1 MYFLFC
7 DPFFQSFLT
16 FITLHKKKMA
26 SLFPQNNDL
35 IQTAI
40 DFNQENS
47 CLGKEDIKHFVPD
60 HEIYPSSAK
69 ATFTSPP
76 FVVNANFYVPQFHEK
91 RQEQQEQNL
100 RAQYPLMN
108 SSLVSNSV
116 SNMDDL
122 FNQMRYGLENKITP
136 AVREAVA
143 NLQPQ
148 VNLNT
153 EALMGNVQEMIEEEI
168 PRLIEGVIQNYVP
181 QKKEFEQHNY
191 PIMDIENPSAECVD
205 FVAKLTGGSER
216 IAAEERFQRQLAQ
229 MAEEIKNQ
237 AHPEETKIKAL
248 EDKVQ
253 SMHNLLLEM
262 SGRQPPPP
270 QAPASIESDLQEEEK
285 AAETLSRAFQM
296 MKPAFIE
303 QLTHLRIGQE
313 ALAKTHSQMPAIETS
328 VVPLSLPIAEKFE
341 SVNEAEIKRLNEEL
355 VSLRAERADFIAK
368 DELIKTIKSLQVP
381 FTEVDAERIT
391 SSVNIEEALSNHLKE
406 KAQLAVQNI
415 DVADLMKVL
424 NNKIS
429 EQILA
434 DTEMNNLISM
444 QKKNAFH
451 FAQIKALIQDENKEY
466 ATAIVSL
473 QDKHQAVQQ
482 IMKER
487 TSNLDEL
494 MNFLGK
500 IQIRK
505 ENIAQILDEERD
517 EEKKPEITSPEILSS
532 VPDEER
538 ISILGSSLEKVN
550 AQASDLTSLLKGQV
564 GAITTEING
573 VKEKV
578 DLVSSLVSSA
588 ASKLR
593 SLSFPSALPMEIPHP
608 TASVTS
614 QGLERS
620 LVPSINEIKSTIQA
634 IPTGMTSAIE
644 RGVERS
650 LAELNS
656 NVIPSASKAVE
667 NAYIGPLSALKEE
680 MSKMPHQ
687 ISEEMS
693 VATKGEIEVF
703 KQMMDLENKSLNN
716 KLTEK
721 SQEIFNCFLKIH
733 SAAVSL
739 GPQLQEAL
747 TKNVTSQFLA
757 FNSLARKEELKI
769 SKALVPLITSHLDKL
784 NEVETRLSSIL
795 DPTSAI
801 GATNQFLLAEMRSIN
816 KRAIDI
822 SMSED
827 IIKTFQSQLKA
838 TQSTSESYLAAA
850 TALATDISNVKK
862 TGFTLDEATIERII
876 KPYTDFMTKQTEI
889 MSRDQVS
896 LRDITSKTDALQETN
911 SRLLPTITNGF
922 GALEAVLNS
931 QPKWYVE
938 QVQNALKEY
947 TDSTARQI
955 SAANTSLD
963 SGIKSQF
970 GFLGSQLS
978 TLQSAQQT
986 EFSNQQEFFQ
996 NLVTGYHMAV
1006 QEMERQNKERADTL
1020 QSSVSS
1026 FLDKDRMFSDKVSS
1040 LLESNQTLVSAV
1052 KDKFIPA
1059 LSNLV
1064 DSNKSLH
1071 SSVTSLFDPLKAN
1084 TEELKKIQSANEIFL
1099 SSLNK
1104 YFNYENE
1111 RAEENRNMQAQ
1122 HTHQYQEIMQTL
1134 QNQQFQANPKR
1145 VPASTGMK
1153 PKTSQDYAA
1162 SIAKEFYGPPQ
1173 ANTEKSK
1180 LVMRPSRSSNNVP
1193 VTQPL
1198 GPADVQSQP
1207 VGSMEPDAQPVGPI
1221 AQPMEPVGPVAQPM
1235 EPVAQP
1241 VRPVAQ
1247 PMGPVA
1253 QPTQIEV
1260 FSQPVSQPVP
1270 QQTAPSMDV
1279 EEALVPFAPS
1289 AAHSKPSILQILE
1302 EQLKESQPIDINVM
1316 PDVHDFLENTNLSP
1330 NNNNQEMIKHSLAPF
1345 LDAVNNLQ
1353 SNVNGKIQQVIQVL
1367 SQYLEGMRKEI
1378 VVSKAEAN
1386 QTIVHHVN
1394 QAALSIK
1401 EEGNKLKEQMK
1412 LSIEAYKQMMPE
1424 SKKQELLFES
1434 IKESLNKK
1442 IDVIG
1447 DLPRANSSSHF
1458 NLRFGS
1464 NQVGYVSFLKGVLQA
1479 SEGDMMKADTLG
1491 IRFQTLG
1498 YLEKREEATR
1508 KQLADIMANEAAY
1521 QTAIRDEIPNPD
1533 DAPIL
1538 LDTFKQA
1545 LAQDI
1550 QFYSD
1555 RKEEWNEI
1563 QDKEI
1568 AKLVGHNASSSLLNS
1583 VFDVAT
1589 FYKDKL
1595 FELERSD
1602 DPTARAQIAKLF
1614 EIEKS
1619 FSSNP
1624 LKEEDRR
1631 GIFFHVPPTA
1641 MDEETKHFAR
1651 TEFELGTVLQHI
1663 QDKVHPDFDPD
1674 FDEEQ
1679 TEVAQKFQSQLE
1691 NSFIFK
1697 LRQRFRQREEFKR
1710 MNEASKRVLELEKT
1724 LQNSSSSS
1732 PETLVS
1738 LNQAKNQFLS
1748 LLQQNKDL
1756 NLTQKIQ
1763 RAQAVGAFYDP
1774 NYEKATVNEKLKN
1787 LFVEYQGPDLSE
1799 EDKKIKSLLSDPSEF
1814 NIAYLPSLFR
1824 SIQQNAPYDEHQ
1836 SGLTEKL
1843 SPREMF
1849 IRQVEATM
1857 RRQHFTAEDIR
1868 QVAKKMGTTTDLQI
1882 GAPILQELE
1891 KRTGP
1896 SITNETNEEKTA
1908 PGQVIPSGL
1917 TPQEVE
1923 YWDWV
1928 SKLKAYEKADFEI
1941 WYQNLSPVDKA
1952 KYDRRFNA
1960 YRQYLPQITEKL
1972 IKKHGDQGKVREE
1985 LERFRTQLTSD
1996 KKEEVDQALED
2007 EANKYRPVVSTD
2019 PQMQSLE
2026 TYGNFFDDDDQLGI
2040 DESLIP
2046 QLAIENEDITM
2057 ANNLKVI
2064 QNMLLEQF
2072 KSNMDKQ
2079 LPPQVQRQKNE
2090 ELVSNL
2096 FSLCQKHIENSLSKS
2111 IFKKQMMKKFNVR
2124 TTKDIFKALNTL
2136 PEGEL
2141 IDVIQETEAT
2151 ASAEAAKQMERV
2163 RTQIQNY
2170 MKETYQNE
2178 NALLR
2183 FMSKFCSQSET
2194 IYAALDPDRFSIS
2207 PFDPSNP
2214 LFTIGTEREVASA
2227 TSDEYKDQTR
2237 KRKRQMVEATS
2248 GQGAL
2253 NNRKKESKSEEISLA
2268 SAKGTYHPFFST
2280 KEWNFSN
2287 FKEIIWKL
2295 KRDFATTRGNLS
2307 PQMLHLQEIAFNA
2320 CSPTYFK
2327 LLKQLLMYHAAKFCF
2342 SVYQKATVEE
2352 KKKLIPYHQCSSY
2365 SEMLLIFYRQRFQNS
2380 KFGRRAISDFF
2391 CNIQLYNLFD
2401 FIESVMN

>member
-1 MYFLFC
+1 
-7 DPFFQSFLT
+7 
-16 FITLHKKKMA
+16 MA

-47 CLGKEDIKHFVPD
+47 CLGKEDIKHFAPD

-76 FVVNANFYVPQFHEK
+76 FAVNANFYVPQFHEK
-91 RQEQQEQNL
+91 RQEQQEKSL
-100 RAQYPLMN
+100 KAQYPLLN
-108 SSLVSNSV
+108 SNLVSNSV
-116 SNMDDL
+116 SNVNEL
-122 FNQMRYGLENKITP
+122 FNQMRYGLENRITP
-136 AVREAVA
+136 AVRDAVA

-153 EALMGNVQEMIEEEI
+153 RALMGNIQEMLEEEM
-168 PRLIEGVIQNYVP
+168 PKLIEGVIQNYVP
-181 QKKEFEQHNY
+181 QRKEFEQHNY
-191 PIMDIENPSAECVD
+191 PIMDIEHPSSECVD
-205 FVAKLTGGSER
+205 YIAKMTGGSER
-216 IAAEERFQRQLAQ
+216 IAAEEAFQRQLAQ

-237 AHPEETKIKAL
+237 AHPEETKIKEL

-262 SGRQPPPP
+262 SGRQLP
-270 QAPASIESDLQEEEK
+270 QVPAIIESDLQEEEK
-285 AAETLSRAFQM
+285 KAAETLSRAFHL

-303 QLTHLRIGQE
+303 QLTQLRIGQE

-328 VVPLSLPIAEKFE
+328 VVPLSIPIAEKFE
-341 SVNEAEIKRLNEEL
+341 SVNEAEINRLNEEL
-355 VSLRAERADFIAK
+355 VSLKAERAVIIAK
-368 DELIKTIKSLQVP
+368 DELIKTMKSLQAP

-415 DVADLMKVL
+415 DVTDLMKVL
-424 NNKIS
+424 NSKIS

-444 QKKNAFH
+444 QKKNASH

-473 QDKHQAVQQ
+473 QDKHHAVQQ

-494 MNFLGK
+494 MNSLGK
-500 IQIRK
+500 IPIRT

-532 VPDEER
+532 VPVEER
-538 ISILGSSLEKVN
+538 ISILGSSLDKVN
-550 AQASDLTSLLKGQV
+550 AQASDLTSLLQGQV

-578 DLVSSLVSSA
+578 NLVSSLVSSA
-588 ASKLR
+588 ASKL
-593 SLSFPSALPMEIPHP
+593 STLSFPSALPMEIPH
-608 TASVTS
+608 
-614 QGLERS
+614 
-620 LVPSINEIKSTIQA
+620 
-634 IPTGMTSAIE
+634 
-644 RGVERS
+644 
-650 LAELNS
+650 
-656 NVIPSASKAVE
+656 VIPSASKAVE

-703 KQMMDLENKSLNN
+703 KSMMDLENTSLNN

-721 SQEIFNCFLKIH
+721 SQEIFNCFLKIF
-733 SAAVSL
+733 SAAESL

-747 TKNVTSQFLA
+747 TNHVTSQFLA
-757 FNSLARKEELKI
+757 FNSLAKEEELKI
-769 SKALVPLITSHLDKL
+769 SQALIPLISTHLNNL

-795 DPTSAI
+795 EPTSAI
-801 GATNQFLLAEMRSIN
+801 GATNQSLLTEMKSIN
-816 KRAIDI
+816 RRAIDI
-822 SMSED
+822 SKSED
-827 IIKTFQSQLKA
+827 IIKTFQRQLEA

-850 TALATDISNVKK
+850 TALATNISNVQK
-862 TGFTLDEATIERII
+862 TGFTLDEATIEQII
-876 KPYTDFMTKQTEI
+876 KPYTDFMTKQTET
-889 MSRDQVS
+889 MSRNQVS
-896 LRDITSKTDALQETN
+896 IHDITSKTDALQETN
-911 SRLLPTITNGF
+911 SQLLTSITNGF
-922 GALEAVLNS
+922 GTLDSVLKS
-931 QPKWYVE
+931 QPEWYLK

-970 GFLGSQLS
+970 GSLGSQLS

-986 EFSNQQEFFQ
+986 EFSKQQEFFK
-996 NLVTGYHMAV
+996 NLVTGYHTAV
-1006 QEMERQNKERADTL
+1006 QEMERQNKEKADTL

-1026 FLDKDRMFSDKVSS
+1026 FLDKDKLFSDKVSS
-1040 LLESNQTLVSAV
+1040 LLGANQSLLSTVA
-1052 KDKFIPA
+1052 DKFIPA

-1064 DSNKSLH
+1064 DSNKSLQT
-1071 SSVTSLFDPLKAN
+1071 SVTGLFDPLKAN
-1084 TEELKKIQSANEIFL
+1084 NEELVKIKTANEIFL

-1104 YFNYENE
+1104 YFNYESE
-1111 RAEENRNMQAQ
+1111 RAEENRKMQAQ
-1122 HTHQYQEIMQTL
+1122 HTQQYQEIMQTL
-1134 QNQQFQANPKR
+1134 QNQQFQANPER
-1145 VPASTGMK
+1145 VPVPTGMK
-1153 PKTSQDYAA
+1153 PKTPQDYAA
-1162 SIAKEFYGPPQ
+1162 SLAKEFYGPSPPP
-1173 ANTEKSK
+1173 ANTKK
-1180 LVMRPSRSSNNVP
+1180 SSNIVP
-1193 VTQPL
+1193 VTHPM
-1198 GPADVQSQP
+1198 GPADVQPMKPMKP
-1207 VGSMEPDAQPVGPI
+1207 VGSVVQPI
-1221 AQPMEPVGPVAQPM
+1221 AQPMEPIAQPM

-1241 VRPVAQ
+1241 MKPMEPVAQ
-1247 PMGPVA
+1247 PVA
-1253 QPTQIEV
+1253 QPTQIDA
-1260 FSQPVSQPVP
+1260 FSQPVP
-1270 QQTAPSMDV
+1270 QQTASSMDA
-1279 EEALVPFAPS
+1279 EEALVPLAPS
-1289 AAHSKPSILQILE
+1289 AARSKPALLQMLE
-1302 EQLKESQPIDINVM
+1302 EQLKESQPIDIHVM
-1316 PDVHDFLENTNLSP
+1316 PEFQDFLENTNLPP
-1330 NNNNQEMIKHSLAPF
+1330 NNNNQAMMKHSLAPF

-1353 SNVNGKIQQVIQVL
+1353 SNVNGKIRQVIDVL

-1386 QTIVHHVN
+1386 QTIVQHVN

-1424 SKKQELLFES
+1424 SKKQDLLFES

-1447 DLPRANSSSHF
+1447 DLPGANSSHF

-1464 NQVGYVSFLKGVLQA
+1464 NQVGYVSFLKGVLKPE
-1479 SEGDMMKADTLG
+1479 EGDMMKADTMG
-1491 IRFQTLG
+1491 IRNQTLR
-1498 YLEKREEATR
+1498 YLEKREEDTR
-1508 KQLADIMANEAAY
+1508 KQLADIMTSEDAY
-1521 QTAIRDEIPNPD
+1521 QSAIRDEIPNPD

-1555 RKEEWNEI
+1555 RKEEWNKI
-1563 QDKEI
+1563 QDEAI

-1583 VFDVAT
+1583 VYDVAT
-1589 FYKDKL
+1589 FHRDKIY
-1595 FELERSD
+1595 ELEHSD
-1602 DPTARAQIAKLF
+1602 DPTAKEQIAKLF

-1619 FSSNP
+1619 FSSTP

-1631 GIFFHVPPTA
+1631 GLFFHVPSAA

-1663 QDKVHPDFDPD
+1663 QNKVHPDTGLE
-1674 FDEEQ
+1674 FDEDQ
-1679 TEVAQKFQSQLE
+1679 TELTQKFQSQLE

-1697 LRQRFRQREEFKR
+1697 LRQRYRQKEEFKR
-1710 MNEASKRVLELEKT
+1710 MKEASNRVLELEKT
-1724 LQNSSSSS
+1724 LQNFSS
-1732 PETLVS
+1732 PETLDS

-1756 NLTQKIQ
+1756 NLMQKIQ

-1774 NYEKATVNEKLKN
+1774 NYEKKTVNEKLQK
-1787 LFVEYQGPDLSE
+1787 LFSEYQGTDLSA
-1799 EDKKIKSLLSDPSEF
+1799 EDKKIKILLGDTSEF

-1824 SIQQNAPYDEHQ
+1824 SIQQSVPYDEHQ

-1857 RRQHFTAEDIR
+1857 RRQNFTAEDIR
-1868 QVAKKMGTTTDLQI
+1868 QVAEKMGTTKDLQV

-1891 KRTGP
+1891 KRTKP

-1908 PGQVIPSGL
+1908 PGQVIPSGM
-1917 TPQEVE
+1917 THEEIE
-1923 YWDWV
+1923 YWKWV
-1928 SKLKAYEKADFEI
+1928 SELMAYEKANFEI
-1941 WYQNLSPVDKA
+1941 WYLNLSSVEKA

-1972 IKKHGDQGKVREE
+1972 MKKHGDQRKAQEE
-1985 LERFRTQLTSD
+1985 LEHFRTQLTSD
-1996 KKEEVDQALED
+1996 KKEEVDQALEE

-2026 TYGNFFDDDDQLGI
+2026 TYGNLFDDDDQLGI

-2064 QNMLLEQF
+2064 QNMLLDQF
-2072 KSNMDKQ
+2072 KSNMDNQ
-2079 LPPQVQRQKNE
+2079 LPPPVQRKKNE
-2090 ELVSNL
+2090 ELVSKL

-2136 PEGEL
+2136 PEEEL

-2151 ASAEAAKQMERV
+2151 ASAKAANQMEHV

-2170 MKETYQNE
+2170 MEETYQNE
-2178 NALLR
+2178 NELLR
-2183 FMSKFCSQSET
+2183 FMSKFCSQSEA
-2194 IYAALDPDRFSIS
+2194 IYAALDPVQFPIS

-2214 LFTIGTEREVASA
+2214 LFTFDTEREVASA
-2227 TSDEYKDQTR
+2227 TSDEYDDHMR
-2237 KRKRQMVEATS
+2237 KRKRQRLDAPL